1 MKQCKSRWFAVAVLG
16 AFCLCLGVSQAHA
29 AKHKKKHK
37 AQVEQS
43 SDSAASQSQ
52 SSGNTYVNVG
62 KVGFGPSL
70 DSALVPLTTESGE
83 SEQWGTLDGRYWV
96 NSRFGFDGGYGLGF
110 PQISPKSATLISF
123 RAEGM
128 MAIKETHQNI
138 FYADAEILPM
148 FTTGT
153 GSSTSFW
160 GIQGG
165 VGLEHAVKDMPVSF
179 YTEWEPL
186 SIDIF
191 SAGGGASSNTSLGIL
206 GGIMNFTIG
215 LRYYF

>member
-1 MKQCKSRWFAVAVLG
+1 MKQQNSWLVVAAMG
-16 AFCLCLGVSQAHA
+16 AFCLFVNASQAHA

-37 AQVEQS
+37 AQVAQS
-43 SDSAASQSQ
+43 SDAPASQSQ
-52 SSGNTYVNVG
+52 SSGDTYVNVG
-62 KVGFGPSL
+62 KVGFGPSM
-70 DSALVPLTTESGE
+70 DSALVPLTTEGGE
-83 SEQWGTLDGRYWV
+83 SVQWGTLDGRYWV
-96 NSRFGFDGGYGLGF
+96 NNKFGFDGGYGLGF
-110 PQISPKSATLISF
+110 PQISPKSSTLISL

-128 MAIKETHQNI
+128 MALKETRQNI

-148 FTTGT
+148 FTSGS

-186 SIDIF
+186 SIDIY
-191 SAGGGASSNTSLGIL
+191 SAGGGASTNTSLGIL

>member
-1 MKQCKSRWFAVAVLG
+1 MKNWKGWLSVAVLG
-16 AFCLCLGVSQAHA
+16 VFCIFLSAPQAHA
-29 AKHKKKHK
+29 AKHKKHKKHSGES
-37 AQVEQS
+37 VQS
-43 SDSAASQSQ
+43 SQQAPAVSQ
-52 SSGNTYVNVG
+52 GDDYVNIG
-62 KVGFGPSL
+62 KVGVGPSL
-70 DSALVPLTTESGE
+70 DSALVPLTTEGGE
-83 SEQWGTLDGRYWV
+83 SEQWGTIDGRYWV
-96 NSRFGFDGGYGLGF
+96 NNKFGFDGGFGLGF
-110 PQISPKSATLISF
+110 PQISPKSSTLIAL

-128 MAIKETHQNI
+128 MALKETRQNI

-148 FTTGT
+148 FTSGN

-165 VGLEHAVKDMPVSF
+165 LGLEHAVKDMPVSF

-186 SIDIF
+186 SLDIF
-191 SAGGGASSNTSLGIL
+191 SAGGGSSSNTSFGIL